1 MKTAHSL
8 ITFEVI
14 DKIFENKAEIELNSM
29 SKMLYINV
37 LFAHFKNKEA
47 IEKNMMAFEI
57 FYSDIKNFKR
67 WEKNFQE
74 LHKARLLTISDKHI
88 IFHNSWGSYIDRSEV
103 NNLKNVEYQ
112 SSLKDAEAFKQN
124 LVNNQTMFEVTGMK
138 HRISKENMLK
148 MIDEFIAEQMVVKN
162 KYLNESECT
171 RHFIHWVGKNA
182 TNPIQ
187 PVNKSKQ
194 SKIIGRNDQ

>member
-14 DKIFENKAEIELNSM
+14 DKIFENKAEFTLTSM
-29 SKMLYINV
+29 SKMLYINA

-47 IEKNMMAFEI
+47 TEKNLIAFEI
-57 FYSDIKNFKR
+57 FYSDIKNFKK

-74 LHKARLLTISDKHI
+74 LHKARLVTIYDKCI
-88 IFHNSWGSYIDRSEV
+88 IFNNVWGSYIDRSEINQV
-103 NNLKNVEYQ
+103 KNAQYE
-112 SSLKDAEAFKQN
+112 SSLKDAEAFKQS

-148 MIDEFIAEQMVVKN
+148 MIDAFIAEQMVVKN

-187 PVNKSKQ
+187 SINKSQ
-194 SKIIGRNDQ
+194 TKIIGRNDQ